1 MWNTSKRKNRMKK
14 PYVNNQGLSLVEL
27 LVAFAV
33 SAIVLSGLTYL
44 IVTSLNLYGRTNA
57 NVEVQNESQTA
68 LNLVMDSALGAK
80 GICFAETDAS
90 TIDPASEELVGALF
104 GELKLNDDKS
114 MEFTGDAVFWQ
125 PNLQEMYL
133 LSGTYSLGNYSSE
146 AEAPSETWEI
156 MKGKLPSGTEA
167 RLPYLMAQNVTGF
180 SLKASDSCFV
190 VGTDGKTYFENPLIL
205 ELSMNFAY
213 EYQEGKFAT
222 REIEDNI
229 SVRNRLD
236 QVYIQRTG
244 DGSITEYL
252 RNPK

>member
-1 MWNTSKRKNRMKK
+1 MWNTSKRKNRMKN
-14 PYVNNQGLSLVEL
+14 PYSNNQGLSLVEL

-80 GICFAETDAS
+80 GICFAETDAAS
-90 TIDPASEELVGALF
+90 VDPASEELLGVMF
-104 GELKLNDDKS
+104 GELKLNDADES
-114 MEFTGDAVFWQ
+114 ISFTGDVIFWQ
-125 PNLQEMYL
+125 PNLREMYL
-133 LSGTYSLGNYSSE
+133 MSGTYSLGKYSSK
-146 AEAPSETWEI
+146 AEAPSEAWES
-156 MKGKLPSGTEA
+156 MKAELPTEKA
-167 RLPYLMAQNVTGF
+167 ERLPYLMAQNVTGF

-190 VGTDGKTYFENPLIL
+190 DVDEETYFENPLVL

-213 EYQEGKFAT
+213 EYKEGKFAT

-229 SVRNRLD
+229 SVRNRLNK
-236 QVYIQRTG
+236 VYIQRAG
-244 DGSITEYL
+244 DGSIKEYI

>member
-1 MWNTSKRKNRMKK
+1 MWNTSKRKKQNEK
-14 PYVNNQGLSLVEL
+14 PYINNQGLSLVEL

-44 IVTSLNLYGRTNA
+44 IITSLKLYGRTNA

-68 LNLVMDSALGAK
+68 LNAVMDSALGAK

-90 TIDPASEELVGALF
+90 AISPASEEPVGALF
-104 GELKLNDDKS
+104 GKLTLNDDTT

-133 LSGTYSLGNYSSE
+133 LSGTYPLGNYKSK
-146 AEAPSETWEI
+146 AEAPSEAWEE
-156 MKGKLPSGTEA
+156 MKKKLPKEKEA
-167 RLPYLMAQNVTGF
+167 RLPYLMAQHVTGF
-180 SLKASDSCFV
+180 SLKAADYCFIE
-190 VGTDGKTYFENPLIL
+190 TEEETYFENPLIL
-205 ELSMNFAY
+205 ELSMKFSY

-236 QVYIQRTG
+236 QVYIQRLG
-244 DGSITEYL
+244 DGSIKEYI
-252 RNPK
+252 RNPN